1 MPWKE
6 VSTMSQRHEF
16 MLLAQQPGT
25 SLRALCRRFGI
36 SPTTAYKWLT
46 RYAAAGPA
54 GLADRSRRPHHAP
67 QRTAATLEAAVL
79 QLRIQHPTWG
89 GRKLHA
95 RLQALGTPTVPAPST
110 ITAILRRAGWL
121 PPAATA
127 PKRAWQRFEHPT
139 PNALW
144 QMDFK
149 GHFALPHGR
158 CHPLTVLDDCSR
170 FALCL
175 HACPNEQG
183 ATVQAHLTQTFRR
196 YGLPARMLMDN
207 GPPWSVPFTLSPF
220 TPLTVWLLRLGI
232 ALSHARPAHPQT
244 LGKDERFHRTL
255 KAELLQHRAFRDLA
269 HCQQQFDHWRDHYNL
284 ARPHDALALAVPATR
299 YAPSPRP
306 FPEALPPIDYA
317 PGEPVR
323 IVQGKGEISYRGRL
337 FKVTKALR
345 GYPVALRPT
354 SQDGRWR
361 IYFCHQAVGEIDLHQ
376 PAK

>member
-16 MLLAQQPGT
+16 IQLAHHPGL

-36 SPTTAYKWLT
+36 SPPTAYKWLT

-54 GLADRSRRPHHAP
+54 GLADRSRRPHQTPH
-67 QRTAATLEAAVL
+67 RTPASLEAAVVALRL
-79 QLRIQHPTWG
+79 QYPTWG

-95 RLQALGTPTVPAPST
+95 RLCALGYHPVPAPST
-110 ITAILRRAGWL
+110 ITAILRRTPGL
-121 PPAATA
+121 PAADPA
-127 PKRAWQRFEHPT
+127 PQRAWQRFEHAT

-149 GHFALPHGR
+149 GHFALLHGR

-183 ATVQAHLTQTFRR
+183 PTVQTQLTQTFRR

-207 GPPWSVPFTLSPF
+207 GPPWGAPLTLSPF
-220 TPLTVWLLRLGI
+220 TPLTVWLIRLGI
-232 ALSHARPAHPQT
+232 GLTHARPAHPQT

-255 KAELLQHRAFRDLA
+255 KADLLHQRTFRDLA
-269 HCQQQFDHWRDHYNL
+269 HCQQHFDRWREHYNL
-284 ARPHDALALAVPATR
+284 ERPHDALALAVPATR
-299 YAPSPRP
+299 YTPSPRP
-306 FPEALPPIDYA
+306 FPERLPPLDYGA
-317 PGEPVR
+317 GAQVR
-323 IVQGKGEISYRGRL
+323 RVQWKGEISFRGRRFPL
-337 FKVTKALR
+337 TKALR
-345 GYPVALRPT
+345 GYPVAVRPT
-354 SQDGRWR
+354 PQDGRWR
-361 IYFCHQAVGEIDLHQ
+361 VYFCHQYIRELDLHQ
-376 PAK
+376 PPD

>member
-16 MLLAQQPGT
+16 MLLAQQPGV
-25 SLRALCRRFGI
+25 SLRALCRRFEI
-36 SPTTAYKWLT
+36 SPTTAYKWLA
-46 RYAAAGPA
+46 RYATAGRA
-54 GLADRSRRPHHAP
+54 GLADHSRRPHQMP
-67 QRTAATLEAAVL
+67 QRTPTALEAAVL
-79 QLRIQHPTWG
+79 QLRTQHPTWG

-95 RLQALGTPTVPAPST
+95 RLQALGYPTVPAPST
-110 ITAILRRAGWL
+110 ITAILRRAAWL
-121 PPAATA
+121 PAAAAA

-149 GHFALPHGR
+149 GHFPVAHGR

-183 ATVQAHLTQTFRR
+183 TTVQTHLTQTFRR
-196 YGLPARMLMDN
+196 YGLPHRMLMDN
-207 GPPWSVPFTLSPF
+207 GPPWGVPLTLSPF
-220 TPLTVWLLRLGI
+220 TPLTVWLIRLGI

-255 KAELLQHRAFRDLA
+255 KAELLHQRAFADLA
-269 HCQQQFDHWRDHYNL
+269 HCQHHFDRWRDHYNL
-284 ARPHDALALAVPATR
+284 ERPHDALALAVPATR
-299 YAPSPRP
+299 YTPSPRL
-306 FPEALPPIDYA
+306 FPEALPPIDYG
-317 PGEPVR
+317 PGAHVR
-323 IVQGKGEISYRGRL
+323 RVQGKGVISFRGRS
-337 FKVTKALR
+337 FRVTKALR

-354 SQDGRWR
+354 LQDGRWR
-361 IYFCHQAVGEIDLHQ
+361 VYFCHQYISELDLRQ
-376 PAK
+376 PAE

>member
-16 MLLAQQPGT
+16 IWFAQQPGT

-36 SPTTAYKWLT
+36 SPPTAYKWLA

-54 GLADRSRRPHHAP
+54 GLADRSRRPHQMPH
-67 QRTAATLEAAVL
+67 RTPAALEAAVVAVRL
-79 QLRIQHPTWG
+79 QHPTWG

-95 RLQALGTPTVPAPST
+95 RLRALGYHPVPAPST
-110 ITAILRRAGWL
+110 ITAILRRTPGL
-121 PPAATA
+121 PAADPVA
-127 PKRAWQRFEHPT
+127 PRAWQRFAHAT

-149 GHFALPHGR
+149 GHFALLHGR

-183 ATVQAHLTQTFRR
+183 RTVQTHLTQTFRR
-196 YGLPARMLMDN
+196 YGLPYRMLMDN
-207 GPPWSVPFTLSPF
+207 GPPWGAPLTLSPF
-220 TPLTVWLLRLGI
+220 TPLTVWLIRLGI
-232 ALSHARPAHPQT
+232 ALTHARPAHPQT

-255 KAELLQHRAFRDLA
+255 KAELLHQRTFHDLA
-269 HCQQQFDHWRDHYNL
+269 HCQQQFDRWRDHYNL
-284 ARPHDALALAVPATR
+284 ERPHDALALAVPATR
-299 YAPSPRP
+299 YTPSPRP
-306 FPEALPPIDYA
+306 FPEVLAPIDYGA
-317 PGEPVR
+317 GAQVR
-323 IVQGKGEISYRGRL
+323 RVQWKGEISFRGRRFHL
-337 FKVTKALR
+337 TKALR

-354 SQDGRWR
+354 RQDGRWR
-361 IYFCHQAVGEIDLHQ
+361 VYFCQQYIREVDLQQ
-376 PAK
+376 PPD